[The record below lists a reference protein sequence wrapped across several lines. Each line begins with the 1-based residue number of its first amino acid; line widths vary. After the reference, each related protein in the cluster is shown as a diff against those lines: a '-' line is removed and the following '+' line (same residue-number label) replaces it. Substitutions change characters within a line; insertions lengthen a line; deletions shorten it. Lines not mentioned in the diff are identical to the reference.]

1 MQATLSAAVRP
12 AGVQR
17 TRVPAA
23 ALSWRELRALDTP
36 NTFLEMPTIQ
46 YLTKIQFDHGAL
58 SLLPEELAALGV
70 SRPLLVT
77 DAGIVASGLLEQLL
91 AVMPSPPAIF
101 DETPANPTEAGVMAA
116 LAQ

>member
-1 MQATLSAAVRP
+1 
-12 AGVQR
+12 
-17 TRVPAA
+17 
-23 ALSWRELRALDTP
+23 
-36 NTFLEMPTIQ
+36 MPTIQ
-46 YLTKIQFDHGAL
+46 YLTKIQFRITARCRC
-58 SLLPEELAALGV
+58 SVLPEELAALGV

-116 LAQ
+116 LAR